1 MYMWLFTAKCPIH
14 LLSPTPVQIE
24 LVCVWCD
31 IILQTIQARM
41 RRVFILNDTVYSEC
55 SLRTSFYR
63 NFYKQHYF
71 FYVSLSLTQRKV
83 RLIDSWMFFSH
94 LRILQK
100 CANKNKWPSKQY
112 LPLEQWGIQNMQRG
126 VWRCKQCVAL
136 KKQCS

>member
-14 LLSPTPVQIE
+14 LLSPTPVHIE

-71 FYVSLSLTQRKV
+71 FYVSLSLTQRKKV
-83 RLIDSWMFFSH
+83 RLIESWMSFIFH

-100 CANKNKWPSKQY
+100 YANENKWHTENN
-112 LPLEQWGIQNMQRG
+112 LPLEQWGIQKTTRKL
-126 VWRCKQCVAL
+126 R
-136 KKQCS
+136 